1 MSCGVEL
8 SVLRIISTLQVGN
21 TLVTT
26 DLGYHHIS
34 SHLNIF
40 CLAAAENAAG
50 LFPVNVHLEMIFAQ
64 LISSTQPPV
73 KIII

>member
-1 MSCGVEL
+1 MEL

-21 TLVTT
+21 TDILVIIT
-26 DLGYHHIS
+26 

-40 CLAAAENAAG
+40 CLAATENDGG